1 MAGCVKRIY
10 MLHRKALTLKQL
22 RALAAIVDSGSIT
35 AAAGVLHVTPPAV
48 STQLRGLE
56 DIVGAQVLLRGPS
69 GKIALTPIGAELLGT
84 VRKIEN
90 ALDLCFQRVTAMRTG
105 LAGYVSVGVVSTGKY
120 FAPGLVAR
128 MKRSHPEIEIGLKVG
143 NREDTIERLAR
154 GEIELAIMGRP
165 PVAPDSEYDEL
176 GDHPYVVIAPP
187 EHPLAGA
194 KMVAPA
200 DLLRETFLC
209 REEGSGSRILMIRYL
224 DQIGEGRPY
233 RIVEMG
239 TNETIKQAV
248 MAGLGVAIISA
259 HTIVPELEA
268 GRLVTLA
275 LEGMPIHRTWYLI
288 RLTETEMS
296 PVAAVF
302 RKFLL
307 ELEGDYLPALPE
319 AP

>member
-1 MAGCVKRIY
+1 

-22 RALAAIVDSGSIT
+22 RALAAIVDAGSVT

-48 STQLRGLE
+48 STQLRALE
-56 DIVGAQVLLRGPS
+56 DIVGAQVLLRGPN

-84 VRKIEN
+84 VRKVEN
-90 ALDLCFQRVTAMRTG
+90 SLDLCFQRVTAMRTG

-128 MKRSHPEIEIGLKVG
+128 MKRIHPEIEVGLKVG
-143 NREDTIERLAR
+143 NREDTIEMLGR

-165 PVAPDSEYDEL
+165 PQAPSSEYDEL

-187 EHPLAGA
+187 EHPLAGRGTV
-194 KMVAPA
+194 VAG

-209 REEGSGSRILMIRYL
+209 REEGSGSRILMTRYL
-224 DQIGEGRPY
+224 DRIGEGQPY
-233 RIVEMG
+233 RTVEMG

-248 MAGLGVAIISA
+248 MAGLGVAVISA

-275 LEGMPIHRTWYLI
+275 LEGMPIHRAWYLI
-288 RLTETEMS
+288 RLADTEMS
-296 PVAAVF
+296 PVAAAF

-307 ELEGDYLPALPE
+307 ELEGDYLPHLPE
-319 AP
+319 AAEAKPTC

>member
-1 MAGCVKRIY
+1 
-10 MLHRKALTLKQL
+10 
-22 RALAAIVDSGSIT
+22 
-35 AAAGVLHVTPPAV
+35 
-48 STQLRGLE
+48 
-56 DIVGAQVLLRGPS
+56 
-69 GKIALTPIGAELLGT
+69 
-84 VRKIEN
+84 
-90 ALDLCFQRVTAMRTG
+90 MRTG

-128 MKRSHPEIEIGLKVG
+128 MKRIHPEIEVGLKVG
-143 NREDTIERLAR
+143 NREDTIEMLGR

-165 PVAPDSEYDEL
+165 PQAPLSEYDEL

-187 EHPLAGA
+187 EHSLAGR
-194 KMVAPA
+194 KTIVAE
-200 DLLRETFLC
+200 DLLHETFLC

-224 DQIGEGRPY
+224 DRIGEGQPY
-233 RIVEMG
+233 RTVEMG

-275 LEGMPIHRTWYLI
+275 LERMPIHRAWYLI
-288 RLTETEMS
+288 RLADTEIS
-296 PVAAVF
+296 PVAAAF

-307 ELEGDYLPALPE
+307 ELKGGYFPHLPE
-319 AP
+319 AA